1 MYQEVRMIMPAITN
15 RMTALVF
22 VSLLVSIPLYLHAG
36 DVAAPRPC
44 DIQHGSCSVTTAS
57 GMSIELDVQP
67 KPVKPLSKLQF
78 IVTLTDK
85 GKALTNAS
93 VGLDLTMPGM
103 YMGKNAPVMK
113 HISKGRYEGS
123 GIITKCMSG
132 RKTWQ
137 ADVTVENGAAKDT
150 AGFLFEAQ

>member
-1 MYQEVRMIMPAITN
+1 MILQAITD
-15 RMTALVF
+15 RVTALVF
-22 VSLLVSIPLYLHAG
+22 ASLLTSFPTYLYAG

-44 DIQHGSCSVTTAS
+44 DIQHGSCSATTAS
-57 GMSIELDVQP
+57 GMSIEFDVQP

-78 IVTLTDK
+78 MVTLTDK

-123 GIITKCMSG
+123 GVITRCMSG
-132 RKTWQ
+132 RKTWR
-137 ADVTVENGAAKDT
+137 ADVTVENGGAKET